1 VPTISGHPIANWAQS
16 PPSPLMRGVVTSES
30 KWFKGESLNF
40 LAISLFLQHKKP
52 GQKTKEKDF
61 LSF

>member
-1 VPTISGHPIANWAQS
+1 
-16 PPSPLMRGVVTSES
+16 MRGVVTSES